1 MCIINPSINMKLT
14 LVGAGPGDADLI
26 TIKGIKALQQ
36 ADAIL
41 YDALVN
47 EEILDFALP
56 HIPKIFVGKRFG
68 NHYLKQEEIN
78 ELIVQ
83 YAVKYGNIVRLKGGD
98 SFVFGRGMEE
108 IEYAQCFGIATEVVP
123 GISSALGVP
132 ALLGIPMTHR
142 GSSESFWV
150 LTGTT
155 KDHELSQDIVLASQ
169 SKATLVILMA
179 MHKLAQIVAI
189 FETAGKENT
198 PVAIIQ
204 NGTLPHQKVVVGTVG
219 DIVGKAEKEGLSS
232 PAIIVVGEVVSKLGL
247 TQKCC
252 L

>member
-1 MCIINPSINMKLT
+1 MKLT

-47 EEILDFALP
+47 EEILDFAPP
-56 HIPKIFVGKRFG
+56 HIPKVFVGKRFG
-68 NHYLKQEEIN
+68 AHYLKQEEIN
-78 ELIVQ
+78 EMIVQ
-83 YAVKYGNIVRLKGGD
+83 YALQYGNIVRLKGGD

-108 IEYAQCFGIATEVVP
+108 IEYAQQFGIATEVVP

-142 GSSESFWV
+142 GASESFWV

-155 KDHELSQDIVLASQ
+155 KDHELSNDIILASQ
-169 SKATLVILMA
+169 STATLVILMA

-189 FETAGKENT
+189 FEVAGKT
-198 PVAIIQ
+198 DSPVAIIQ
-204 NGTLPHQKVVVGTVG
+204 NGTLPTQKIVIGTIG
-219 DIVGKAEKEGLSS
+219 DIVGKAERAGLGS
-232 PAIIVVGEVVSKLGL
+232 PAIIVVGEVVGKYEGFE
-247 TQKCC
+247 TQVLEKM
-252 L
+252 LQPL